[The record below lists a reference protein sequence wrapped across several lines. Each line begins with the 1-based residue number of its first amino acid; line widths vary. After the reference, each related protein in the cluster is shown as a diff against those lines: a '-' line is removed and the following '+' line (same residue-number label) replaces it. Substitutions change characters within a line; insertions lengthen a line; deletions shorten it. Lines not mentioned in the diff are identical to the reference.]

1 MKKTNK
7 KTIKQVEREVQI
19 KNDVLEAVNETPE
32 VVEEP
37 VVEVKPTREIQAIE
51 VMTDAGIIIKTFTS
65 VDGDNFVEDA
75 KAFAVANNYKI
86 GINASSTPSIV

>member
-19 KNDVLEAVNETPE
+19 KNDVLEAVNDTPE

-37 VVEVKPTREIQAIE
+37 KVEVKPTREIQAIE
-51 VMTDAGIIIKTFTS
+51 VMTEDYGIIIKTFTS

-86 GINASSTPSIV
+86 GIK

>member
-19 KNDVLEAVNETPE
+19 KNDVLEAVKETPE

-37 VVEVKPTREIQAIE
+37 KVEVKPTREIQAIE

-75 KAFAVANNYKI
+75 KAFAVASNYKI
-86 GINASSTPSIV
+86 GIK

>member
-19 KNDVLEAVNETPE
+19 KNDVLEAVNEAPE

-51 VMTDAGIIIKTFTS
+51 VMTGAGIIIKRFTS
-65 VDGDNFVEDA
+65 EDGDNFVQEA

-86 GINASSTPSIV
+86 GIK

>member
-19 KNDVLEAVNETPE
+19 KNDVLEAVNEVPE

-65 VDGDNFVEDA
+65 VDGDNFVQDA

-86 GINASSTPSIV
+86 GIK

>member
-19 KNDVLEAVNETPE
+19 KNDVLEDVNETPE

-37 VVEVKPTREIQAIE
+37 VVEIKPTREIQAIE
-51 VMTDAGIIIKTFTS
+51 VMTDAGIIIKRFTS
-65 VDGDNFVEDA
+65 VDGDNFVQDA

-86 GINASSTPSIV
+86 GIK

>member
-19 KNDVLEAVNETPE
+19 KNDVLEAVNEVPE

-51 VMTDAGIIIKTFTS
+51 VMTDAGIIIKRFTS
-65 VDGDNFVEDA
+65 ADGDNFVEDA
-75 KAFAVANNYKI
+75 KAFAVANNYKM
-86 GINASSTPSIV
+86 GIK

>member
-19 KNDVLEAVNETPE
+19 KNDVLEAVNETSE

-37 VVEVKPTREIQAIE
+37 VVEVKPTRGRDIQAIE

-65 VDGDNFVEDA
+65 VDGYNFVEDA

-86 GINASSTPSIV
+86 GIK

>member
-51 VMTDAGIIIKTFTS
+51 VMTGAGIIIKRFTS
-65 VDGDNFVEDA
+65 EDGDNFVQEA

-86 GINASSTPSIV
+86 GIK

>member
-7 KTIKQVEREVQI
+7 KTIKQVEREMQI
-19 KNDVLEAVNETPE
+19 KNDVLEDVNETPE

-51 VMTDAGIIIKTFTS
+51 VMTDAGIIIKRFTS

-86 GINASSTPSIV
+86 GIK

>member
-19 KNDVLEAVNETPE
+19 KNDVLEDVNETPE

-51 VMTDAGIIIKTFTS
+51 VMTDAGIIIKRFTS

-86 GINASSTPSIV
+86 GIK

>member
-51 VMTDAGIIIKTFTS
+51 VITDAGIIIKTFTS

-86 GINASSTPSIV
+86 GIK

>member
-19 KNDVLEAVNETPE
+19 KNDVLEAVNDTPE

-37 VVEVKPTREIQAIE
+37 KVEVKPTREIQAIE
-51 VMTDAGIIIKTFTS
+51 VMTDDGFIIKTFTS

-86 GINASSTPSIV
+86 GIK

>member
-1 MKKTNK
+1 MKQTNK

-19 KNDVLEAVNETPE
+19 KNDVIEAVNETPE

-51 VMTDAGIIIKTFTS
+51 VMTDAGIIIKRL
-65 VDGDNFVEDA
+65 
-75 KAFAVANNYKI
+75 
-86 GINASSTPSIV
+86 

>member
-19 KNDVLEAVNETPE
+19 KNDVLEDVNETPE

-37 VVEVKPTREIQAIE
+37 VVEIKPTREIQAIE
-51 VMTDAGIIIKTFTS
+51 VMTDAGIIIKRFTS
-65 VDGDNFVEDA
+65 EDGDNFVQDA

-86 GINASSTPSIV
+86 GIK